1 MAEREEGEEE
11 RPRQKRE
18 REDELERW
26 QRRQAKLCCSLR
38 SLGEKEQ
45 AVEPTM
51 RLREKVKREVPSAS
65 REKKSENA
73 KAEFEKERE
82 KKNCISTNVFFF
94 SPSKPEAESERA
106 SSAFSLARS
115 LALRLLSSP
124 YTSERHQRETPA
136 SLCLSLWTRSRTKT
150 WRLLPRLKTMPRRRQ
165 ATSPTRAWNPRCLCP
180 TPRPSRSAEPSL
192 TMPTSPSLRP

>member
-106 SSAFSLARS
+106 SSARSLARS
-115 LALRLLSSP
+115 PSVLSL
-124 YTSERHQRETPA
+124 HQRETPA
-136 SLCLSLWTRSRTKT
+136 RDTSISVSLSLDKIPHKNMAAPPT
-150 WRLLPRLKTMPRRRQ
+150 LEDD
-165 ATSPTRAWNPRCLCP
+165 ATAAASNIADEGLESEVFVPYAPTILIRGAKPHHADIAE
-180 TPRPSRSAEPSL
+180 SA
-192 TMPTSPSLRP
+192 SLR